1 MIKSSCSIV
10 CRGLQNEMTFQAL
23 MLRFLP
29 HDPNHVY
36 IGTDGVSNRLSLRLC
51 DTWKSNEGLC
61 INGNSIRVH
70 GLISTASKC
79 MTLLSCLATL
89 RDGYYFLVRKVWANS

>member
-1 MIKSSCSIV
+1 MIKSSSIV

-51 DTWKSNEGLC
+51 DTWKSNEGVC

-70 GLISTASKC
+70 GLYFNCFKMYYASFVLGNPSRWLLYLSTESV
-79 MTLLSCLATL
+79 
-89 RDGYYFLVRKVWANS
+89 GQ